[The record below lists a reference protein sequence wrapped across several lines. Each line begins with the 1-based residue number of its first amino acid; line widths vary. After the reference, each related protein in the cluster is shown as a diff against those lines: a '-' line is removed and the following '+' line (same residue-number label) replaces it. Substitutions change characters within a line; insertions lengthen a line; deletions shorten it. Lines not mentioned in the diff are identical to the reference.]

1 MLKTTIKLFAVKLVM
16 LTKVFTRV
24 TFSNV
29 IEFKNYF
36 PNLDF
41 CEVTNWLQW
50 RWGKSSLFHLHC
62 CATGQFQ
69 NSSGQQQ
76 WLGSCIARLPVHH
89 CPSAAT
95 IAAAVGG
102 AQVLSSIIFFTMLL
116 LCCTG
121 HAEGLRQQRS
131 CADGSAPDPEQLC
144 SVSVVTGAG
153 VGGGRLQADA
163 QWEGD
168 RRRH

>member
-1 MLKTTIKLFAVKLVM
+1 MLSNLKIVFQIWIFVKWP
-16 LTKVFTRV
+16 TDCDGGEKVPTLSHPLLRHRP
-24 TFSNV
+24 SHN
-29 IEFKNYF
+29 
-36 PNLDF
+36 
-41 CEVTNWLQW
+41 C
-50 RWGKSSLFHLHC
+50 GS
-62 CATGQFQ
+62 
-69 NSSGQQQ
+69 QQQ

-153 VGGGRLQADA
+153 VGRGRLQADA
-163 QWEGD
+163 QCEDD
-168 RRRH
+168 RTTPLD

>member
-16 LTKVFTRV
+16 LTKVFTSV

-29 IEFKNYF
+29 IEFKNCF

-41 CEVTNWLQW
+41 CEVTNWLRW
-50 RWGKSSLFHLHC
+50 RWESAPTLSPPLLCHRPSHNCG
-62 CATGQFQ
+62 
-69 NSSGQQQ
+69 GQQQ
-76 WLGSCIARLPVHH
+76 WLGSCIARLPAHH
-89 CPSAAT
+89 CSWAT
-95 IAAAVGG
+95 AMAAAAGG
-102 AQVLSSIIFFTMLL
+102 AQVLGSIIFFTMLL

-144 SVSVVTGAG
+144 SVSVVTG
-153 VGGGRLQADA
+153 GGRLQADA
-163 QWEGD
+163 QCEDD
-168 RRRH
+168 RTTSLD